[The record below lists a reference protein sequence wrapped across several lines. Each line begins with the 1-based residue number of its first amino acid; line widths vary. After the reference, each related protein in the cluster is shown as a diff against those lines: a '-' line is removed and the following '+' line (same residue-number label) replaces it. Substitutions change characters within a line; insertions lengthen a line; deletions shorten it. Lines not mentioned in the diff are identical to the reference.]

1 MIVFRIIYKI
11 YYLLVFAL
19 SLLLTYPIMR
29 FLLSKPSYYPIA
41 FKVMRIHAFLLL
53 VFAGARLK
61 VKGKENIPSSGSY
74 IICPN
79 HTSFIDIFC
88 IYSVF
93 KNYFVFTGKKEI
105 EKWPL
110 FHIYYTSGMNILVDR
125 ENNIGSFQSFKR
137 MTQVLEQGTPLA
149 IFPEGTISKNAPELM
164 PFKSGA
170 FTIAI
175 QRKIPILP
183 ITFVSNWKVLGK
195 GSFFKSKCGPAIVE
209 MIIHPVVYTNTMKK
223 SDNEELMKTVEK
235 TIKSVLKIKKL

>member
-1 MIVFRIIYKI
+1 MIVFRICYKI

-19 SLLLTYPIMR
+19 SLVLTYPIMR
-29 FLLSKPSYYPIA
+29 LLLSKPKYFPIA
-41 FKVMRIHAFLLL
+41 FRVMRIHAFLLL

-61 VKGKENIPSSGSY
+61 VKGKENIPSSGAF

-125 ENNIGSFQSFKR
+125 ENSRGSINSFKR
-137 MTQVLEQGTPLA
+137 MSQELDAGTPLA

-170 FTIAI
+170 FTLAI
-175 QRKIPILP
+175 QRSVPILP
-183 ITFVSNWKVLGK
+183 ITFVSNWKVLQK
-195 GSFFKSKCGPAIVE
+195 GNFFKSKCGPAIVE
-209 MIIHPVVYTNTMKK
+209 MIIHPLVYTVELKK
-223 SDNEELMKTVEK
+223 NDNEELMKSVEK
-235 TIKSVLKIKKL
+235 IIKSSL